1 MTSSRKVSKERT
13 RGRLIQGTLKVLY
26 KDGPAALTTG
36 RIAESAG
43 VAQPTFYVHFSD
55 MSDALQQ
62 AADIVS
68 EKLLGRLR
76 ELRRDVQKDASADG
90 ARQAIAASVNGLL
103 SDPRSTELFLRHRR
117 DVGTPLG
124 RTWRQMFD
132 RAREELLADLRE
144 LGLGDSVPHLEIH
157 SELIAGM
164 VLGVVEGVLDK
175 RIKDKEAAIDL
186 LAQAVRASLAA
197 SAARSAA
204 AAE

>member
-13 RGRLIQGTLKVLY
+13 RNRLIQGTLKVLY

-62 AADIVS
+62 AADLVS
-68 EKLLGRLR
+68 EKLLARLR
-76 ELRRDVQKDASADG
+76 ELRRNVQKDASADG
-90 ARQAIAASVNGLL
+90 VREAVASTVNALL
-103 SDPRSTELFLRHRR
+103 TDPKSTELFLRHRR

-132 RAREELLADLRE
+132 RAREELLADLHE
-144 LGLGDSVPHLEIH
+144 MGLGNSVPHLEVH
-157 SELIAGM
+157 SEIIAGM

-175 RIKDKEAAIDL
+175 RIKDKDQAIDM
-186 LAQAVRASLAA
+186 LAQSIRASLAA

>member
-1 MTSSRKVSKERT
+1 M
-13 RGRLIQGTLKVLY
+13 LY

-62 AADIVS
+62 AADVVS

-76 ELRRDVQKDASADG
+76 ELRRDVPKDMSGEA

-103 SDPRSTELFLRHRR
+103 SDPKSAELFLRHRR

-124 RTWRQMFD
+124 RTWRQMSD
-132 RAREELLADLRE
+132 RAREELLSDLRE
-144 LGLGDSVPHLEIH
+144 LGFGDSVPHLELH

-175 RIKDKEAAIDL
+175 RIKDKELAIDVL
-186 LAQAVRASLAA
+186 SQTVRASLAA

>member
-1 MTSSRKVSKERT
+1 V
-13 RGRLIQGTLKVLY
+13 QGTLKVLY

-55 MSDALQQ
+55 MSDVLQQ
-62 AADIVS
+62 AANLVS

-76 ELRRDVQKDASADG
+76 ELRRDVTADPSADNMREILS
-90 ARQAIAASVNGLL
+90 ATVAAMLVEPKNA
-103 SDPRSTELFLRHRR
+103 ELFLRHRR

-124 RTWRQMFD
+124 RSWRTLLD
-132 RAREELLADLRE
+132 RAREELIEDLRE
-144 LGLGDSVPHLEIH
+144 LGVADDVPNLEVH
-157 SELIAGM
+157 AELIVGM

-175 RIKDKEAAIDL
+175 RIKDKDLAVDL
-186 LAQAVRASLAA
+186 LALSVRASRAA